1 MATYYVRQSG
11 GNDANAGTSF
21 ALGWATLQKAFDT
34 AVAGDLVLVC
44 ADGTHAPTVTIEV
57 DTNSGTVGS
66 PITFR
71 GASATGVDNGTTAT
85 ITGASVTGTVAI
97 AYFKTLTGER
107 HYVFENLRFT
117 AGKANTLEL
126 QGNQQAISF
135 QNCRIDTATG
145 DGIHM
150 DNASSQV
157 ILHSC
162 SIDNNT
168 AEGIGQS
175 SNSRG
180 NVVAIGCAFHHNG
193 GSGIDVG
200 GSLSNVVDGCTFY
213 RNTLH
218 GIKTDGTG
226 FNFIGN
232 STFYLNTQDGINATA
247 PIQSGGNNIFASNGS
262 HGVDHGGAQRTH
274 RFFWTNNLYHNNTS
288 GNVDINSGVVTNS
301 DYNAITGS
309 DPLFVSTT
317 NNSEDFALQSG
328 SPAKAAGFPGAMYIG
343 GTGYRDIGAL
353 QRQEPAGGST
363 RGYIIGG

>member
-1 MATYYVRQSG
+1 MATYYVRQAG
-11 GNDANAGTSF
+11 GSDANAGTSF

-44 ADGTHAPTVTIEV
+44 ADGTHAPTVYIDV

-66 PITFR
+66 PIIFR
-71 GASATGVDNGTTAT
+71 GASAVGADDGTTAT
-85 ITGASVTGTVAI
+85 ITGASVTGALAL
-97 AYFKTLTGER
+97 AYFYTVTGER
-107 HYVFENLRFT
+107 HYEFENLRFT

-135 QNCRIDTATG
+135 RNCRIDTATG
-145 DGIHM
+145 DGIRM
-150 DNASSQV
+150 DNSTAQV
-157 ILHSC
+157 ILRGC

-168 AEGIGQS
+168 EEGVGQS
-175 SNSRG
+175 TNSRG
-180 NVVAIGCAFHHNG
+180 NIVAIGCAFHHNG

-200 GSLSNVVDGCTFY
+200 GANANVIDACTFY

-218 GIKTDGTG
+218 GIKTDGG
-226 FNFIGN
+226 FSFIGN
-232 STFYLNTQDGINATA
+232 STFYLNSQDGINTTVA
-247 PIQSGGNNIFASNGS
+247 IQSGGNNIFASNGS
-262 HGVDHGGAQRTH
+262 HGVDHGGTQRTR

-317 NNSEDFALQSG
+317 NNSEDFALQSS
-328 SPAKAAGFPGAMYIG
+328 SPAKAAGFPGAMYIS

-353 QRQEPAGGST
+353 QRQEPAGGGTS